1 MKFFTKA
8 MSVVLVLTLFSSCAS
23 IVSRSNWPLA
33 VNTNPSGAKV
43 EITDRKGY
51 TVYNGTSPMIVKLK
65 SGAGFFSKQSY
76 TIKLSLEGYNE
87 KIIPVQCDLNGWYF
101 GNIVF
106 GGLIG
111 LLIVDPATGAMYRL
125 DREYIN
131 ETLTK
136 TTANNQPT
144 LEIKSI
150 NDISKDEKAHMV
162 AIK

>member
-1 MKFFTKA
+1 
-8 MSVVLVLTLFSSCAS
+8 
-23 IVSRSNWPLA
+23 
-33 VNTNPSGAKV
+33 
-43 EITDRKGY
+43 
-51 TVYNGTSPMIVKLK
+51 MIVKLK
-65 SGAGFFSKQSY
+65 SAAGFFSKQSY

-101 GNIVF
+101 GNIIF
-106 GGLIG
+106 GGFIG

-136 TTANNQPT
+136 STTNNQVT
-144 LEIKSI
+144 LEIKNI
-150 NDISKDEKAHMV
+150 NDISKEDKAHLI

>member
-1 MKFFTKA
+1 MKFFTKL
-8 MSVVLVLTLFSSCAS
+8 MSVVMVLTLFSGCAS

-51 TVYNGTSPMIVKLK
+51 TVYSGTSPMIVKLK

-76 TIKLSLEGYNE
+76 TVKLSLEGYNE

-101 GNIVF
+101 GNIIF
-106 GGLIG
+106 GGFIG

-136 TTANNQPT
+136 STTNNQVT
-144 LEIKSI
+144 LEIKNI
-150 NDISKDEKAHMV
+150 NDISKEDKAHLI